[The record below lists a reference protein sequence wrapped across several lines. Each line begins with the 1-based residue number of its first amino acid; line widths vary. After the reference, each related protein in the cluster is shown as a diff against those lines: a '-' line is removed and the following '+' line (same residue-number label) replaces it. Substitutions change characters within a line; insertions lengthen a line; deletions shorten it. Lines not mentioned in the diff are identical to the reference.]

1 MSEDVNIPS
10 SFTMD
15 EVRRSERSLE
25 MLFDITNSVQRI
37 SAAYKRTRYRTL
49 WSVFMNSQIN
59 QRHNDIL
66 ERTIHLEKCFR
77 QTKFFLLRKAFI
89 AWKNSRSTHDQVII
103 PSHPLEHSKSCEWFI
118 LHRWFE
124 VWLARYNEQTTE
136 KQIEHAIIERGKDRC
151 TRAKYTSW
159 MSEKTEEIENR
170 RHRKL
175 WLDWTTALLSSS
187 RCRIMTLEQI
197 KLNAGPNLIRL
208 GLKYL
213 ARSRLLSCVDAKKRL
228 NREDEWWRLSIA
240 LIHADNLKTFQKER
254 KILDI
259 RESFVNMCR
268 HLLRMYRRNRMC
280 IARQKLKNE
289 VAQSVLNKHVKKY
302 FRTWLRKFRVVSET
316 KELMREMFTDSIDTY
331 MAGVAYDAAF
341 TIQESFRR
349 ALARRRMDYE
359 QMQRYMVIW
368 RSRMVWTKLQIPEMR
383 CLVDLPLETEVAKL
397 LNLGL
402 NASVFDALSD
412 IQRHNERVSEDL
424 AETLAI
430 ESCQKMEVSIPRFS
444 FDVGRKIGAIEEE
457 VARMKEKSRNIE
469 ERMMWVEI
477 AGRNLKCD
485 LVKPIDYLSVFP
497 IAKER
502 FLVNRHRNSRPD
514 PPVIGL
520 KNVVRVICDVRKCVC
535 DFGTTVLKTV
545 RKAYFFSSTRPK
557 DETELPCPHLLI
569 PTVPLTETRYLKSWT
584 PQSLLPR
591 QKLLDCCEYE
601 PVLACEMNWVSD
613 STLGLRNFKAKLLE
627 SKQNNRSSDTESLVF
642 EEIVTRIMPSN
653 DAIKKYR
660 PRGRRHRQQSPVW
673 NAIMPAFYYQ
683 VNEIDIR
690 NDGLPVV
697 TKSNPICQ
705 WMFKKSRLFANMKV
719 NVPQVI
725 SRLCS
730 FNIIPQE
737 KHASVDNGIELD
749 LRVLVDIDVKCLSSL
764 EIPYRKP
771 SSPNRDSDWTCDL
784 RPFKVHLN
792 INPVKHY
799 RHLPLHPSKNN
810 LQQLVTRNSPLLSWL
825 FPSSAKVFHDMTS
838 NVPRNVAFLR
848 RFHPDQLKKKN
859 KPTRS
864 SDIDLDVE
872 ELVRVDLSHLFCFK
886 RNSYVI
892 PRFSLSRLCTTIGTP
907 FTALVHFTVN
917 PNSCK
922 PLLGYTPR
930 TTKPDLSSTSTEM
943 HSSEGSVTESK
954 QIGFATDTEFDT
966 CPSNE
971 EESEENIDL
980 TALSEHIDQCWTSL
994 RDCLAF
1000 DFLGIEMGS
1009 IICEDDKVRRH
1020 KKPLDWVR
1028 RGVRQKTEDVID
1040 ASLDNIVR
1048 SLWNVDI
1055 GASFEVDFVDTSS
1068 DDDDTIIDLSAIEEV
1083 LDDVVLSVIVP
1094 NPIEIGSVRKQRRRK
1109 KRSNLVDIVSDVE
1122 GNLDD
1127 VLNKTLEDLVR
1138 SSLSFDVGATTPVQV
1153 NDEYVFDPADFLQ
1166 AHQNV
1171 IIDSLVC
1178 SSVVD
1183 TLSQLQGS
1191 IFLEKVDDPCE
1202 EEESRDLQ
1210 EEEEQ
1215 EYVLPNMLQSL
1226 ITTDFLDSVLPSACT
1241 VIDLGPQACRRKRKH
1256 RKHHVPYTMPNY
1268 MTTLFTDMTAGSL
1281 AEIIMETIEAPFL

>member
-1 MSEDVNIPS
+1 MSEDVNIAS
-10 SFTMD
+10 SFTIN
-15 EVRRSERSLE
+15 ELRRSERSLE

-59 QRHNDIL
+59 QHYNDIW
-66 ERTIHLEKCFR
+66 ERTIHLEECFR
-77 QTKFFLLRKAFI
+77 QKKFFLLRKAFI
-89 AWKNSRSTHDQVII
+89 TWKNSRSTNDHVLI
-103 PSHPLEHSKSCEWFI
+103 PSHPLERSKSCEWFL

-197 KLNAGPNLIRL
+197 KLNAGPNLMRFC
-208 GLKYL
+208 LKYL

-240 LIHADNLKTFQKER
+240 LIRADNLKIFQNER

-268 HLLRMYRRNRMC
+268 RLLRMYRRNRMC

-289 VAQSVLNKHVKKY
+289 VAQSVLNKHVKKC

-349 ALARRRMDYE
+349 VLARRRMDYE
-359 QMQRYMVIW
+359 RMKRYMVIW
-368 RSRMVWTKLQIPEMR
+368 MSRMVWTKLQIPEMR
-383 CLVDLPLETEVAKL
+383 CLVDLPLETEVAKFL
-397 LNLGL
+397 KLGL
-402 NASVFDALSD
+402 NARVFDALSD

-430 ESCQKMEVSIPRFS
+430 ESCQKFEVSIPRFG
-444 FDVGRKIGAIEEE
+444 FDFGRKIGAIEEE
-457 VARMKEKSRNIE
+457 VARMKEKSRNSE

-477 AGRNLKCD
+477 AGENLKCD
-485 LVKPIDYLSVFP
+485 LVKPIEKLSVFSV
-497 IAKER
+497 AKER

-545 RKAYFFSSTRPK
+545 RKAYFFSSSRPK
-557 DETELPCPHLLI
+557 DETELPCPRLLI
-569 PTVPLTETRYLKSWT
+569 PTVPLSETRYLKSWT
-584 PQSLLPR
+584 RQSPLPR
-591 QKLLDCCEYE
+591 QKLLDGCDYE
-601 PVLACEMNWVSD
+601 PVLACEMDWVSH

-627 SKQNNRSSDTESLVF
+627 SKQNNRSRDPESLEF

-660 PRGRRHRQQSPVW
+660 PRRQRQQSPVW
-673 NAIMPAFYYQ
+673 DAIIPALYYQ

-705 WMFKKSRLFANMKV
+705 WMFRKSRLFTDMKV
-719 NVPQVI
+719 QVPQVI

-730 FNIIPQE
+730 FNIIRKE
-737 KHASVDNGIELD
+737 KDASVDNGIELD
-749 LRVLVDIDVKCLSSL
+749 LSVLVDIDVRCLSSVEL
-764 EIPYRKP
+764 PYRKP
-771 SSPNRDSDWTCDL
+771 SIPNRDSDWTCDL
-784 RPFKVHLN
+784 RPFGVHLN
-792 INPVKHY
+792 INPVKQY
-799 RHLPLHPSKNN
+799 RKVPLHASKNN

-825 FPSSAKVFHDMTS
+825 FPSPVNLFHNMRSD
-838 NVPRNVAFLR
+838 VPRRVAFLR
-848 RFHPDQLKKKN
+848 QFHRDQLKKKN
-859 KPTRS
+859 SVTRS
-864 SDIDLDVE
+864 SEIDLDVE
-872 ELVRVDLSHLFCFK
+872 ELVRVDLSRLFCFK
-886 RNSYVI
+886 RNSYVV
-892 PRFSLSRLCTTIGTP
+892 PRLSLSRLCTTIGTP

-917 PNSCK
+917 PNLCK

-930 TTKPDLSSTSTEM
+930 TTKTDLSSTSTEM
-943 HSSEGSVTESK
+943 HSSDANVTETK
-954 QIGFATDTEFDT
+954 QIAFATDTEVDT
-966 CPSNE
+966 YPSNE

-994 RDCLAF
+994 RDCIAF
-1000 DFLGIEMGS
+1000 NFLGIEMGS
-1009 IICEDDKVRRH
+1009 IICEDYNVRRH

-1028 RGVRQKTEDVID
+1028 MGVRQKTEDVID

-1048 SLWNVDI
+1048 SLWNMDI

-1094 NPIEIGSVRKQRRRK
+1094 NSIEIGSVRKQRRRK
-1109 KRSNLVDIVSDVE
+1109 KRSNFVDIVSDVE

-1138 SSLSFDVGATTPVQV
+1138 SSLGFDVGATTPVQV
-1153 NDEYVFDPADFLQ
+1153 NDEYVFDPADFLE

-1171 IIDSLVC
+1171 IINSLVS

-1183 TLSQLQGS
+1183 VLTQLQGS
-1191 IFLEKVDDPCE
+1191 IFLETVDE

-1215 EYVLPNMLQSL
+1215 KYVLPNMLQSL
-1226 ITTDFLDSVLPSACT
+1226 ITTDFLESVLPSACT
-1241 VIDLGPQACRRKRKH
+1241 VIDLGPQPCRGKRKH